1 MRHTEITAAFLLI
14 RLKGSIKK
22 LDRNRNSIV
31 LDAKSIVHF
40 RGFKFNPTEDCSRLY
55 LKYAPHGNLEATQIS
70 LSLYA
75 KILTRSIPMASL
87 FLFAQVCVAMQTRAF
102 GRI

>member
-1 MRHTEITAAFLLI
+1 MAFLLI

-40 RGFKFNPTEDCSRLY
+40 RGFKFSPTEDCSRLY

-87 FLFAQVCVAMQTRAF
+87 FLFAQVCVAMQTRAC